1 MELRLLDNP
10 LVLHPGGITTVL
22 SRLVALTLDTLG
34 FDAAFSTGVAFC
46 DGTVV
51 FRELLGGSNVAPV
64 VLCVWEFVFD
74 VIWSAEAVS
83 RDDEFSEE
91 EEIRVASFISFTTC
105 SPLLF
110 ALFRMMFDEEL
121 VPLVAL
127 FAGGFGTP
135 EEVFRV
141 PFMLLVVALLPKAPP
156 Y

>member
-1 MELRLLDNP
+1 MLDNP
-10 LVLHPGGITTVL
+10 LVLQPGGITTVL
-22 SRLVALTLDTLG
+22 SKFVALTLDTLE
-34 FDAAFSTGVAFC
+34 FDAAFSTCVAFC
-46 DGTVV
+46 DSTVV
-51 FRELLGGSNVAPV
+51 FVELLGGSEVAPV
-64 VLCVWEFVFD
+64 VLYVWEFVVD
-74 VIWSAEAVS
+74 VFWSAEAVS

-91 EEIRVASFISFTTC
+91 EEILVASFISFTTC

-110 ALFRMMFDEEL
+110 ALFWMMFDEEL

-141 PFMLLVVALLPKAPP
+141 PFMLLELLPKAPP